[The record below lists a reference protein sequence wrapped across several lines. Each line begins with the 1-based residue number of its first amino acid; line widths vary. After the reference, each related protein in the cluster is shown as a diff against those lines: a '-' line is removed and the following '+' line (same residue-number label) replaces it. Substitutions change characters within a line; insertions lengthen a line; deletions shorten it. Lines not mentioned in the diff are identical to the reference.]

1 MDTLVHEFYNK
12 NEVNKEHT
20 CISIISSLS
29 LFISFSLS
37 LFPSY
42 ISRRLGLFNDLK
54 TNWEKGREKRRRLHA
69 CNRGLAENFLDANAT
84 VILSLSPHPP
94 LSLSLSGS
102 LHHPTVLLVT
112 DPRDSRDSPH
122 LHKAISERVLSS
134 ASDWS
139 QS

>member
-1 MDTLVHEFYNK
+1 MDTPVHEFYNK

-54 TNWEKGREKRRRLHA
+54 TNWEKGREKGRRIHA

-94 LSLSLSGS
+94 LSLSGS
-102 LHHPTVLLVT
+102 LHHPTVLSVT
-112 DPRDSRDSPH
+112 VPCDSRDSPH